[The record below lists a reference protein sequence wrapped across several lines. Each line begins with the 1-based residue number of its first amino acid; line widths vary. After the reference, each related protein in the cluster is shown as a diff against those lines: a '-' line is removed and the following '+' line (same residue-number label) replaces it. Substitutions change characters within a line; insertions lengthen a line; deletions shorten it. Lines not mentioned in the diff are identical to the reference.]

1 MKTKLKTTNIHGK
14 EYVEVHTRIQY
25 FRKNFKNWALV
36 SDIEKLELITINGKE
51 LGSSSIPNEYKI
63 EPKGKATQSL
73 ELTWNKSCEV
83 IKKLKEKFF
92 N

>member
-1 MKTKLKTTNIHGK
+1 MNKDIILGIDAGTSLIKAVAFTIH
-14 EYVEVHTRIQY
+14 
-25 FRKNFKNWALV
+25 
-36 SDIEKLELITINGKE
+36 GKE

-73 ELTWNKSCEV
+73 ELTWHKFCEV
-83 IKKLKEKFF
+83 IK